1 MAKEPETAATPVGKQ
16 LPRKLTIKELGWGK
30 PEIQKAVLA
39 NQEGRIFLARFV
51 GVASALKPYRVKA
64 EGERNG
70 EIAYGLVGEFE
81 GTNQDGEVKQGAVLY
96 LPGYV
101 NEMIAAVLS
110 SNPDV
115 SGVRVAYDVYARYDE
130 AAATSYVFDVFD
142 LINTESTGVAE
153 VKASIAALPM
163 PPKVAMLPAS

>member
-1 MAKEPETAATPVGKQ
+1 MAKAETQTTVGRQ
-16 LPRKLTIKELGWGK
+16 LPRKLTIKEFGFDK
-30 PEIQKAVLA
+30 PTLQKLVLSDQA
-39 NQEGRIFLARFV
+39 SRHFLARFV
-51 GVASALKPYRVKA
+51 GVASALKPYRIKA

-81 GTNQDGEVKQGAVLY
+81 GTSADGESRHGAVLY

-101 NEMIAAVLS
+101 NEMIAAVLQS
-110 SNPDV
+110 SEDV
-115 SGVRVAYDVYARYDE
+115 AGVRVAYDVYARYDE

-142 LINTESTGVAE
+142 LINVSSQGVDE

-163 PPKVAMLPAS
+163 PPKALPAS

>member
-1 MAKEPETAATPVGKQ
+1 MAKEPTASAAPVGRQ
-16 LPRKLTIKELGWGK
+16 LPRKLTIKELGWDKGN
-30 PEIQKAVLA
+30 IQAAVLA
-39 NQEGRIFLARFV
+39 DREARIFLARFV

-64 EGERNG
+64 EGDRNG

-81 GTNQDGEVKQGAVLY
+81 GTNHDGEVKIGAVLY

-110 SNPDV
+110 SNPDA
-115 SGVRVAYDVYARYDE
+115 SGVRVAYDVYARFDE

-142 LINTESTGVAE
+142 LINVEMDSVKE

-163 PPKVAMLPAS
+163 PPKVAALPAS